1 MAQDPDFQIPNG
13 TGQAVRQDIETAI
26 LALASL
32 SSGAQSGLG
41 TTQPCQLF
49 ADTTNNLL
57 KIRDTG
63 GNAAANLATF
73 HTIGQLNTANLGL
86 FPVTGGSLTGVLTLV
101 TGSASGPSVNFG
113 DSTTGFFKSASN
125 IVGFSGAGTE
135 SFKFSSNGIDFLG
148 TKPARFYDSDSSHFV
163 GLKSPSVVSSNK
175 TYTLPATSAANNIL
189 TVDGSNNMSFTASP
203 TLTSVKSASYR
214 DENNSNASTAQE
226 IAQGRAKAW
235 VRFNGTGTP
244 SISDSFNID
253 DITDEG
259 SGIYDCE
266 FTSAMNNSNYA
277 VVISARAETSA
288 YGQSA
293 VCQLHQ
299 NSTPSVS
306 EFRICRSYQD
316 DNNNAVHYQDSTM
329 MMVAVFGD

>member
-32 SSGAQSGLG
+32 SSGSQSGLG

-49 ADTTNNLL
+49 ADTTNGLL

-63 GNAAANLATF
+63 GNSAAASATF
-73 HTIGQLNTANLGL
+73 HTIGSLNTANLGL
-86 FPVTGGSLTGVLTLV
+86 FPASGGTLTGVLSLV
-101 TGSASGPSVNFG
+101 AGSNSSPSVNFG
-113 DSTTGFFKSASN
+113 DSSTGFFKSASN

-135 SFKFSSNGIDFLG
+135 SFKFSSSGIDYLA
-148 TKPARFYDSDSSHFV
+148 TKPARFYDANSSHYV
-163 GLKSPSVVSSNK
+163 ALKSPNVVSTNK
-175 TYTLPATSAANNIL
+175 TYALPATSSANDIL
-189 TVDGSNNMSFTASP
+189 TVDGSSNMSFTGTP
-203 TLTSVKSASYR
+203 TLTAVKSASYR
-214 DENNSNASTAQE
+214 DENNANASTAQE

-244 SISDSFNID
+244 SITDSFNID
-253 DITDEG
+253 DVTDEG
-259 SGIYDCE
+259 TGTYDCE
-266 FTSAMNNSNYA
+266 FTTTMNSSNYA
-277 VVISARAETSA
+277 VVISAKAETSS

-293 VCQLHQ
+293 VCQVHQ
-299 NSTPSVS
+299 GSTPSVS

-316 DNNNAVHYQDSTM
+316 DNNNAVLYQDSTM